1 MQVNEISGN
10 IAPQIAVPYAPA
22 AAVGGG
28 QWFAPFKMKIVSALW
43 IAGAAITGQ
52 ATNFFTLSFFN
63 RGGAGAG
70 TVQWATAIAYSSG
83 GVTAAKAT
91 PVTLT
96 LSSTAS
102 DLLVAASDVLSVEIT
117 TTGTGLIC
125 PGGVVYLNATL
136 TGS

>member
-1 MQVNEISGN
+1 MQFAELAGN
-10 IAPQIAVPYAPA
+10 VPLHIAVPYGA
-22 AAVGGG
+22 AGITGGG
-28 QWFAPFKMKIVSALW
+28 ELLVPYPMKINAASWL
-43 IAGAAITGQ
+43 AGAAITGQ

-91 PVTLT
+91 PVALT

-102 DLLVAASDVLSVEIT
+102 DLLIAAGDVLSVEIT

-125 PGGVVYLNATL
+125 PGGAVYLNATMR
-136 TGS
+136 